1 MFGRT
6 NYDKLILSSGKSTSI
21 NNIIKH
27 IVKKKKLNLK
37 IDLDKYNSKK
47 TLIGNNE
54 IAQKKLKWLPK
65 KNIYIAAEEIYQ
77 YTINNRNKYR

>member
-6 NYDKLILSSGKSTSI
+6 NYDKLILSSGKSTSV

-27 IVKKKKLNLK
+27 IVKKEKLDLK

-47 TLIGNNE
+47 TLVGNNE
-54 IAQKKLKWLPK
+54 IAQKKLKWFPK
-65 KNIYIAAEEIYQ
+65 FNLDSLINEMILEEKKLLKND
-77 YTINNRNKYR
+77 